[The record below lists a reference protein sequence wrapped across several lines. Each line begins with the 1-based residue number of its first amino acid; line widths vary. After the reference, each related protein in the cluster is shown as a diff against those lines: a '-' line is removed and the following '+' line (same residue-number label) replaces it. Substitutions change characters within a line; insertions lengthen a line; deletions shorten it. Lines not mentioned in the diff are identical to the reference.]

1 MTSVHL
7 IVSDPYT
14 LVALGPLDNLNV
26 WLALLGLAII
36 STLFYHGIEGSIVIG
51 IFVISLITWWSDNTL
66 PTTIVQWPTIG
77 IHYEYIDFTSFDA
90 YKMIPA
96 VLSFLFIGMVSIADY
111 MYIQLHLCKCALMYM
126 CMCAH
131 V

>member
-51 IFVISLITWWSDNTL
+51 IFLISLITWWSDNTL

-77 IHYEYIDFTSFDA
+77 IHYEYIDFSSFDA

-96 VLSFLFIGMVSIADY
+96 VLSFLFIGMVSIAVKY
-111 MYIQLHLCKCALMYM
+111 MYM
-126 CMCAH
+126 
-131 V
+131 